1 MSLGEPNPIEGLF
14 GLERQKVLATALIS
28 LISQEVLTHEDVDI
42 VTDRHGR
49 VIQRG
54 IEVPVPEDPTM
65 RRSIDLYNERS
76 PDEPVIEIVSAYHA
90 EGGWGAVK
98 MNIFQSGRITEN
110 VGNTKGPSDEITWLS
125 LAKKDDLAGIDEFGG
140 MNYVAAWMLD
150 NLTECFAARHG
161 SNN

>member
-1 MSLGEPNPIEGLF
+1 MTHGEPNPTEGLF

-28 LISQEVLTHEDVDI
+28 LISQEVLTYEDADI

-65 RRSIDLYNERS
+65 RRSIDLFNERS
-76 PDEPVIEIVSAYHA
+76 SEEPVIEIESVYHT

-98 MNIFQSGRITEN
+98 MNIFQNGRITEN
-110 VGNTKGPSDEITWLS
+110 VGDTNGPDDEITWLC
-125 LAKKDDLAGIDEFGG
+125 LAEADDLIGIDEFGG

-150 NLTECFAARHG
+150 NLTECFAARH
-161 SNN
+161 SINS